1 MIVYFKSFKKYYF
14 LDIFVFLLNFNKD
27 GNNHEFKLSKISLTL
42 NKWIFFKLIKNKD
55 TNIMSYILNVSLYFC
70 L

>member
-27 GNNHEFKLSKISLTL
+27 DNNHEFKLSKISLTL
-42 NKWIFFKLIKNKD
+42 NK
-55 TNIMSYILNVSLYFC
+55 
-70 L
+70 